1 LYLACFIVL
10 AEEGELEGE
19 EDERVSAFDVFPR
32 LDFKY
37 EER

>member
-10 AEEGELEGE
+10 AEGELEGE
-19 EDERVSAFDVFPR
+19 EDERVSAFDVFSR